1 MNFGD
6 IIEALRDGDKRAC
19 RSGWN
24 GKKMFI
30 YVEKGKTIPFKVL
43 RNPIKD
49 WLNGDMV
56 ILPHFNMKSADNKIV
71 VGWIASQTDTF
82 ADDWELL

>member
-1 MNFGD
+1 MNFGET
-6 IIEALRDGDKRAC
+6 IEAVKNGDKRAY

-24 GKKMFI
+24 KMFI

-43 RNPIKD
+43 RDPIKT

-71 VGWIASQTDTF
+71 VGWLASQTDMLAT
-82 ADDWELL
+82 DWQLIER